1 MGGELRGGIVL
12 VVPIQMRGLGEG
24 FQRWKMTSRHEEIN
38 NCVVR
43 FDSKGSQV
51 V

>member
-1 MGGELRGGIVL
+1 MAW
-12 VVPIQMRGLGEG
+12 EG

-38 NCVVR
+38 DYVAR
-43 FDSKGSQV
+43 FDSKGSEV